1 MAALAVLG
9 LGAASAPAQPD
20 RAAASSGKKAPRA
33 ENAVGEYSGVDPGEA
48 APPRGLR
55 HRGKRPT
62 ITWIGFVPRSP
73 GAARVFVQLT
83 RQTSFDQKVEKGAL
97 VVTID
102 GAHLLERN
110 TGRPLDTRF
119 FDTPLA
125 RVVPKRFHRH
135 HHSGVELTLA
145 FKTPADA
152 AQAQAHM
159 DTGKDGMTYLFLD
172 VGGGGGEVAPG
183 SDDAG
188 G

>member
-1 MAALAVLG
+1 MAALAIV
-9 LGAASAPAQPD
+9 GAGGASAVAGAPAHPAQAQ
-20 RAAASSGKKAPRA
+20 RSGRTAGSPRA
-33 ENAVGEYSGVDPGEA
+33 QDPVGEYSGVAPGEA

-55 HRGKRPT
+55 HRGRSPI
-62 ITWIGFVPRSP
+62 ITWIGFVPHAP
-73 GAARVFVQLT
+73 GSARVFVQLT
-83 RQTSFDQKVEKGAL
+83 RQASFDQKVDKGSL

-102 GAHLLERN
+102 GARLLEHN

-135 HHSGVELTLA
+135 HHSGVELTLV

-172 VGGGGGEVAPG
+172 VGGGGSG
-183 SDDAG
+183 DAG
-188 G
+188 TD